1 MELDGRFDRP
11 VFFRDK
17 ILSMWPLNG
26 VFHWFHTRTP
36 APVRRSASVIL
47 GFVGLLLLMIVL
59 VVDSS
64 MQRRNIE
71 AASAAVRK
79 DYKQRDALLDELRT
93 NTYRTNTLV
102 RDYLLEPDDA
112 VAAQQRGELEDLRNR
127 SAAIVAQYQGLALAN
142 EQARVSDLNRNNEVY
157 WEILTPV
164 LSWSAAR
171 RNSGGEGYLR
181 EYVTPHRKDLLKLL
195 SSVNKMNQSDAE
207 AEEERIQ
214 AFEAQSQRRV
224 TIISF
229 FAFALAVGLALIVIF
244 HTRSLERDVLRRFSE
259 LQQARQDLQRL
270 SDRLLTAQEEER
282 RNLSRE
288 LHDELGQSM
297 SAMLMEFG
305 RLESRLTNDE
315 ACKAICAS
323 VRELAE
329 GSVVKVRDLSL
340 ALRPAMLDEIGL
352 LPALRWHAREVARR
366 SGLKVSV
373 VADEA
378 EDDLPDEY
386 RTCIYRVVQEAL
398 HNCVKHSRASQV
410 RVVMKRQPDELAI
423 SIHDSGIGFDPKQ
436 EKGLGL
442 LGINERVSQLGGTF
456 RVESQPGRGTVA
468 SICLPIPAAS
478 RVDAQEHVA

>member
-1 MELDGRFDRP
+1 M
-11 VFFRDK
+11 
-17 ILSMWPLNG
+17 
-26 VFHWFHTRTP
+26 
-36 APVRRSASVIL
+36 
-47 GFVGLLLLMIVL
+47 
-59 VVDSS
+59 
-64 MQRRNIE
+64 
-71 AASAAVRK
+71 
-79 DYKQRDALLDELRT
+79 
-93 NTYRTNTLV
+93 
-102 RDYLLEPDDA
+102 
-112 VAAQQRGELEDLRNR
+112 
-127 SAAIVAQYQGLALAN
+127 
-142 EQARVSDLNRNNEVY
+142 
-157 WEILTPV
+157 

-171 RNSGGEGYLR
+171 RNSEGEGYLR

-410 RVVMKRQPDELAI
+410 RVVMKRQPDQLAI

-442 LGINERVSQLGGTF
+442 LGITERVSQLGGTF
-456 RVESQPGRGTVA
+456 RVESQLGRGTVA
-468 SICLPIPAAS
+468 SIYLPIPAAS
-478 RVDAQEHVA
+478 RVAAQEHVA